1 MRISNA
7 QFISNVGSYI
17 YLPLKREIYF
27 FKGSLDTSDVG
38 IHFETVQIQGSL
50 MPRHVISLAVDEL

>member
-7 QFISNVGSYI
+7 QFFSNVGSYI

-38 IHFETVQIQGSL
+38 IHFETVQIQG
-50 MPRHVISLAVDEL
+50 RWGG